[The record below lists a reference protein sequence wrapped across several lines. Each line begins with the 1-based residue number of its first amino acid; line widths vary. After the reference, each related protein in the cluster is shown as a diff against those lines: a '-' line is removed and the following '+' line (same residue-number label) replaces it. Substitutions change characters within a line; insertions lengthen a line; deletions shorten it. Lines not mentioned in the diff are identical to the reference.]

1 MGLIFCYRNTTFMIA
16 LNNVFFS
23 RQDGTLKRTII
34 NDLSLNIMAAEQIAL
49 LGDSGSGKT
58 TLLNLLAGLL
68 SPEAGEIT
76 VNEQKISAFNARELA
91 LYRRKIGIIFQHY
104 QLLSPLNV
112 KDNMCFQARLNGL
125 SPSDDEIQKMAT
137 KLGLEGK
144 LSAMPEQ
151 LSGGEQQRVGIGRA
165 LLNKPKLLLADEPT
179 GNLDAARSQ
188 DIVALLKTL
197 CQEQQIILIMVTHS
211 QRLADQFG
219 YQLFLKDGQING

>member
-1 MGLIFCYRNTTFMIA
+1 MIS
-16 LNNVFFS
+16 LNNVFFT
-23 RQDGTLKRTII
+23 RQDGGLKRQII
-34 NDLSLNIMAAEQIAL
+34 NDLSLNILPAAQIAL

-68 SPEAGEIT
+68 SPDAGKIT
-76 VNEQKISAFNARELA
+76 VNEQKISELNASELA
-91 LYRRKIGIIFQHY
+91 LYRRKIGIVFQHY

-125 SPSDDEIQKMAT
+125 PPSDDEVNTMAK

-144 LSAMPEQ
+144 LMAMPEQ

-179 GNLDAARSQ
+179 GNLDAARSH
-188 DIVALLKTL
+188 DIVMLLKSL
-197 CQEQQIILIMVTHS
+197 CEEQQIILIMVTHS
-211 QRLADQFG
+211 QRLADQFTT
-219 YQLFLKDGQING
+219 QLFLKDGQING

>member
-1 MGLIFCYRNTTFMIA
+1 MIA
-16 LNNVFFS
+16 LNNVFFT
-23 RQDGTLKRTII
+23 RQDGGLKRTII
-34 NDLSLNIMAAEQIAL
+34 NDLSLNIMPAAQIAL

-68 SPEAGEIT
+68 SPDAGTIT
-76 VNEQKISAFNARELA
+76 VNEQNISEFNANQLA

-125 SPSDDEIQKMAT
+125 SPSEDEIHQMSERLGLGG
-137 KLGLEGK
+137 KLG
-144 LSAMPEQ
+144 AMPDQ

-179 GNLDAARSQ
+179 GNLDAARSH
-188 DIVALLKTL
+188 DIVALLKNL
-197 CQEQQIILIMVTHS
+197 CEEQQIILIMVTHS
-211 QRLADQFG
+211 LRLADQFTS
-219 YQLFLKDGQING
+219 QLFLKDGQING

>member
-1 MGLIFCYRNTTFMIA
+1 MIS
-16 LNNVFFS
+16 LNNVFFT
-23 RQDGTLKRTII
+23 RQDGGLKRQII
-34 NDLSLNIMAAEQIAL
+34 NDLSLTILPAAHIAL

-68 SPEAGEIT
+68 SPDAGTIT
-76 VNEQKISAFNARELA
+76 VNEQKISELSANELA

-112 KDNMCFQARLNGL
+112 KDNMCFQARLNRL
-125 SPSDDEIQKMAT
+125 SPSDDEVNTMAK

-144 LSAMPEQ
+144 LTAMPEQ

-179 GNLDAARSQ
+179 GNLDAARSL
-188 DIVALLKTL
+188 DIVTLLKSL
-197 CQEQQIILIMVTHS
+197 CEEQQIILIMVTHS
-211 QRLADQFG
+211 QRLADQFST
-219 YQLFLKDGQING
+219 QLFLKDGQING

>member
-1 MGLIFCYRNTTFMIA
+1 MIS
-16 LNNVFFS
+16 LNNVFFT
-23 RQDGTLKRTII
+23 RQDGGLKRQII
-34 NDLSLNIMAAEQIAL
+34 NDLSLNILPAAQIAL

-68 SPEAGEIT
+68 SPDAGKIT
-76 VNEQKISAFNARELA
+76 VNEQKISELNASELA

-125 SPSDDEIQKMAT
+125 PPSDDEVNTMAK

-144 LSAMPEQ
+144 LMAMPEQ

-179 GNLDAARSQ
+179 GNLDAARSH
-188 DIVALLKTL
+188 DIVMLLKSL
-197 CQEQQIILIMVTHS
+197 CEEQQIILIMVTHS
-211 QRLADQFG
+211 QRLADQFTT
-219 YQLFLKDGQING
+219 QLFLKDGQING

>member
-1 MGLIFCYRNTTFMIA
+1 MIS
-16 LNNVFFS
+16 LSKVVFS

-125 SPSDDEIQKMAT
+125 SPSEDEIQKMAT

-144 LSAMPEQ
+144 LTAMPEQ

-219 YQLFLKDGQING
+219 HQLFLKDGQING

>member
-1 MGLIFCYRNTTFMIA
+1 MIA

>member
-1 MGLIFCYRNTTFMIA
+1 MIS
-16 LNNVFFS
+16 LKNVFFT
-23 RQDGTLKRTII
+23 RQDGGLKRPII
-34 NDLSLNIMAAEQIAL
+34 NDLSLNILPAAQIAL

-68 SPEAGEIT
+68 SPDAGSIV
-76 VNEQKISAFNARELA
+76 VNEQNISEFSASELA
-91 LYRRKIGIIFQHY
+91 LYRRKIGVIFQHY

-125 SPSDDEIQKMAT
+125 APSDDEVHKMSN

-144 LSAMPEQ
+144 LTAMPEQ

-179 GNLDAARSQ
+179 GNLDAARSH
-188 DIVALLKTL
+188 DIVTLLKSL
-197 CQEQQIILIMVTHS
+197 CEEQHIILIMVTHS
-211 QRLADQFG
+211 QRLADQFTT
-219 YQLFLKDGQING
+219 QLFLKDGQING

>member
-1 MGLIFCYRNTTFMIA
+1 MIA

-125 SPSDDEIQKMAT
+125 SPSEDEIQKMAT

-144 LSAMPEQ
+144 LTAMPEQ

-211 QRLADQFG
+211 QRLADQFSH
-219 YQLFLKDGQING
+219 QLFLKDGQING

>member
-1 MGLIFCYRNTTFMIA
+1 MIA

-125 SPSDDEIQKMAT
+125 SPGDDEIQKMAK

-144 LSAMPEQ
+144 LTAMPEQ

-179 GNLDAARSQ
+179 GNLDAARSH
-188 DIVALLKTL
+188 DIVTLLKSL
-197 CQEQQIILIMVTHS
+197 CEAQQIILIMVTHS
-211 QRLADQFG
+211 QRLADQFTT
-219 YQLFLKDGQING
+219 QLFLKDGQING

>member
-1 MGLIFCYRNTTFMIA
+1 MIS
-16 LNNVFFS
+16 LSKVVFS

-125 SPSDDEIQKMAT
+125 SPSEDEIQQMSIR
-137 KLGLEGK
+137 LGLEGK

-219 YQLFLKDGQING
+219 HQLFLKDGQING

>member
-1 MGLIFCYRNTTFMIA
+1 MIS
-16 LNNVFFS
+16 LNNVFFT
-23 RQDGTLKRTII
+23 RQDGGLKRQII
-34 NDLSLNIMAAEQIAL
+34 NDLSLNILPAAQIAL

-68 SPEAGEIT
+68 SPDTGKIT
-76 VNEQKISAFNARELA
+76 VNEQKISELNASELA

-125 SPSDDEIQKMAT
+125 PPSDDEVNTMAK

-144 LSAMPEQ
+144 LMAMPEQ

-179 GNLDAARSQ
+179 GNLDAARSH
-188 DIVALLKTL
+188 DIVMLLKSL
-197 CQEQQIILIMVTHS
+197 CEEQQIILIMVTHS
-211 QRLADQFG
+211 QRLADQFTT
-219 YQLFLKDGQING
+219 QLFLKDGQING

>member
-1 MGLIFCYRNTTFMIA
+1 MIS
-16 LNNVFFS
+16 LNNVFFT
-23 RQDGTLKRTII
+23 RQDGGTKRQII
-34 NDLSLNIMAAEQIAL
+34 NDLSLTILPAAHIAL

-68 SPEAGEIT
+68 SPDAGTIT
-76 VNEQKISAFNARELA
+76 VNKQKISELSASELA

-125 SPSDDEIQKMAT
+125 SPSDDEVNTMAK
-137 KLGLEGK
+137 KLGLENK
-144 LSAMPEQ
+144 LTAMPEQ

-179 GNLDAARSQ
+179 GNLDAARSL
-188 DIVALLKTL
+188 DIVTLLKSL
-197 CQEQQIILIMVTHS
+197 CEEEQIILIMVTHS
-211 QRLADQFG
+211 QQLANQFTT
-219 YQLFLKDGQING
+219 QLFLKDGQING

>member
-1 MGLIFCYRNTTFMIA
+1 MIA

-144 LSAMPEQ
+144 LTAMPEQ

-219 YQLFLKDGQING
+219 HQLFLKDGQING

>member
-1 MGLIFCYRNTTFMIA
+1 MIS
-16 LNNVFFS
+16 LSKVVFS

-125 SPSDDEIQKMAT
+125 SPSEDEIQQMSIR
-137 KLGLEGK
+137 LGLEGK

-211 QRLADQFG
+211 QRLADQFSH
-219 YQLFLKDGQING
+219 QLFLKDGQING